1 MLFTWAMWQQEG
13 RPELK
18 LLYHVPNGGKRDKR
32 TATALRRQGVK
43 AGVPDLCL
51 PVARGGV
58 SRPVHRVKSREK
70 QNDRKAGQMDS
81 CIKAAGLLR
90 LCLLRMGRG
99 KGNNRKLS
107 GWKNQKKG
115 RGIMKII
122 CFINLKGGCAKT
134 TTTLNIA
141 YELQKRG
148 NKILLLDNDKQ
159 GNLSKAYQR
168 YDPEGLCSTAKLLL
182 QSQKEP
188 EKIIQSTPEEYGN
201 IDIITANMSLLSATY
216 SLTENTESVQYR
228 KYKDFLE
235 QLQNTYD
242 YCLIDNPPDIALNVI
257 NALAAADEVI
267 IPVKIDEWALDGMD
281 ILQEQIEEMKNINP
295 GIRLLGTLITS
306 YKNNDYNNAGI
317 NWLDKKS
324 QAKILGKIRYTDKV
338 PESTFLHA
346 PAYAYSPRCGAAQDY
361 KNFVTKYLKEQE
373 GK

>member
-1 MLFTWAMWQQEG
+1 
-13 RPELK
+13 
-18 LLYHVPNGGKRDKR
+18 
-32 TATALRRQGVK
+32 
-43 AGVPDLCL
+43 
-51 PVARGGV
+51 
-58 SRPVHRVKSREK
+58 
-70 QNDRKAGQMDS
+70 
-81 CIKAAGLLR
+81 
-90 LCLLRMGRG
+90 
-99 KGNNRKLS
+99 
-107 GWKNQKKG
+107 
-115 RGIMKII
+115 MKII

-134 TTTLNIA
+134 TTTLNMA
-141 YELQKRG
+141 YELQKRR

-182 QSQKEP
+182 QNQKEP

-216 SLTENTESVQYR
+216 SLTENTQSVQYR

-235 QLQNTYD
+235 QIQNTYD

-281 ILQEQIEEMKNINP
+281 ILREQIGEAENINP
-295 GIRLLGTLITS
+295 NIRLLGILITS

-317 NWLDKKS
+317 NWLNEKS
-324 QAKILGKIRYTDKV
+324 PVKILGKIRYTDKV

-346 PAYAYSPRCGAAQDY
+346 PVYAYSPRCGAAQDY